1 MSSIELNDDILIV
14 DDTAANLNILM
25 EVLNDAGYKVRAANN
40 GKLALRNVQAKLP
53 AIILMDVM
61 MPDMDG
67 YEVCRILK
75 ADEKTRS
82 IPIIFI
88 SALEDE
94 HQKVKGFQVGGVDYI
109 TKPFSSEEVL
119 ARVKAHLTLQRMQL
133 DLEEKNTALVEEIKV
148 RKRVEDKLTKAHD
161 FYLSLLNYAPALIW
175 RSGVNEKCDW
185 FNNSWLTFTG
195 RTIEQ
200 EIGEGWAEGVYT
212 DDLNSCTKIHLDAF
226 AERRMFEM
234 QYRLRRHDG
243 QFRWIVEYGIPFNS
257 TEGEFAGFIGYCF
270 DITER
275 KQAEAE
281 REKLI
286 NELQEALAEIKT
298 LSGLIPICSWCKKIR
313 DDKGYWN
320 ILESYLSQ
328 HSEAQF
334 THGICPDCLAKLY
347 PNLTNTKPNEEKK
360 K

>member
-1 MSSIELNDDILIV
+1 MSSIDPNGDILIV
-14 DDTAANLNILM
+14 DDAATSLNVLT
-25 EVLNDAGYKVRAANN
+25 EVLNDAGYKVRPVTS
-40 GKLALRNVQAKLP
+40 GKSALRSVQAKLP
-53 AIILMDVM
+53 ALILLDVR
-61 MPDMDG
+61 MPDIDG

-88 SALEDE
+88 SALGDE
-94 HQKVKGFQVGGVDYI
+94 HQRVKGFQVGGVDYV

-119 ARVKAHLTLQRMQL
+119 ARVNVHLTLQRMQL
-133 DLEEKNTALVEEIKV
+133 DLEEKNTTLVEEIKI
-148 RKRVEDKLTKAHD
+148 RKQVEDKLTKAHD
-161 FYLSLLNYAPALIW
+161 FYLGLLNYAPALIW
-175 RSGVNEKCDW
+175 RSGVDEKCDW
-185 FNNSWLTFTG
+185 FNVSWLAFTG

-200 EIGEGWAEGVYT
+200 EIGDGWAEGVYT
-212 DDLNSCTKIHLDAF
+212 DDLNSCVKTHIDAF
-226 AERRMFEM
+226 TARRTFEM

-286 NELQEALAEIKT
+286 NELQAALAEIKT
-298 LSGLIPICSWCKKIR
+298 LSGLIPICAWCKKIR
-313 DDKGYWN
+313 DDKGYWT
-320 ILESYLSQ
+320 ILEAYLNQ
-328 HSEAQF
+328 HSSAQF
-334 THGICPDCLAKLY
+334 THGICPECLAKLY
-347 PNLTNTKPNEEKK
+347 PNLINTKSNEQGKK
-360 K
+360 